1 MEKINETAYR
11 RDNVPVIDKERRSES
26 GIQFNMP
33 KDKSID
39 IIKVIGVGGGG
50 CNAVSNMWKEGID
63 NITFAACN
71 TDSQQLQYC
80 LVPTRLQLGKEGLG
94 VGGDPVKGRE
104 EAEAS
109 VEDIQKLLNDG
120 TKMVFVTATMGGG
133 TGTGAAPIV
142 ARVSRQMG
150 LLTIGIVTIPFAFEQ
165 RKKVLKALRGVEE
178 MRKNVD
184 ALLVVNNE
192 NLLALD
198 GDVDFSYE
206 EAFKEADDILKDAAK
221 SISELITTY
230 SPGCI
235 NVDFRDVETTL
246 RNGGWAIMAA
256 GRASGENRLARA
268 FVNALSSPLLYG
280 NDIVRAKRILIDV
293 YTSSEAPMRIRE
305 TQQIY
310 DFMKSLDKD
319 IDMIFGTS
327 KDESLGQDAK
337 IIILTAG
344 KEENETNAHVETE
357 QDDAYYLALM
367 EQLYPRQMT
376 GTEPKGAE
384 SKRTEGVPTSEG
396 NVKAGSA
403 EETSTEGTEVE
414 VTPVTPAP
422 TEQPAAQQASAFRTF
437 LERAQQWLINLTKE
451 TDAQ

>member
-1 MEKINETAYR
+1 MEKINETAYCR
-11 RDNVPVIDKERRSES
+11 GNVPVIDKERRSES

-133 TGTGAAPIV
+133 TGTGAAPVV

-280 NDIVRAKRILIDV
+280 NDIVHAKRILIDV

-337 IIILTAG
+337 IIILAAG

-376 GTEPKGAE
+376 GTEPQGAE
-384 SKRTEGVPTSEG
+384 VKRTEEVASPEG
-396 NVKAGSA
+396 DVNVGPA
-403 EETSTEGTEVE
+403 EETSMEGTEVE
-414 VTPVTPAP
+414 VTPVTPEP
-422 TEQPAAQQASAFRTF
+422 TEQPAAQQASAFRNF
-437 LERAQQWLINLTKE
+437 LERAQQWLLNLTKE